1 MNRRHVV
8 LLALPLAAIAA
19 VAAAAGLK
27 VESAWARAT
36 PPGASVAAVYLRID
50 NTGGP
55 ADRLLKL
62 KSPIAA
68 SAEVHRTSVE
78 DGMTRMRQVT
88 VPHIGAGERVA
99 FEPGG
104 LHVMLMG
111 LRRPLVAR
119 ELFELE
125 LQFEVAGPKRVTVVV
140 RDVH

>member
-1 MNRRHVV
+1 MNCRHVV

-78 DGMTRMRQVT
+78 DGMARMRMVSMLHVGANET
-88 VPHIGAGERVA
+88 VE
-99 FEPGG
+99 FKPGG
-104 LHVMLMG
+104 LHIMLFG
-111 LRRPLVAR
+111 LKQPLVAGQT
-119 ELFELE
+119 FELE
-125 LQFEVAGPKRVTVVV
+125 LVFEVVGPRRITVTV
-140 RDVH
+140 RGT